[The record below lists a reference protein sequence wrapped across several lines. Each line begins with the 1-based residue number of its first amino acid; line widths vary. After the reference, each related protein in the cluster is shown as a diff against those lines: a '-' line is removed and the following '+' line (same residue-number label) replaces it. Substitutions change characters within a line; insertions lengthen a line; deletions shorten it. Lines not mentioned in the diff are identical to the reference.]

1 MSARTLRRVER
12 REIPTHRFGPELEE
26 FWSQVRS
33 RFICFEPDQLS
44 IEELDERSYFPL
56 VFHSRVRIELGEVA
70 FTRLGSFW
78 TRLGLCLRA
87 MLYDFDGTDGMYDV
101 ELELSI
107 EDPEKPAARLLAE
120 RVANNAQLLE
130 QRREMLA
137 LRRSALQTT
146 ENFVIQNQELFER
159 CQLSLTMTVRP
170 PGSQYTLFYDPQML
184 VP

>member
-1 MSARTLRRVER
+1 MSARTLRRVQR
-12 REIPTHRFGPELEE
+12 REVPVHRFGPELQE

-44 IEELDERSYFPL
+44 VEELDERSYFPL

-78 TRLGLCLRA
+78 SRLGLCLRA
-87 MLYDFDGTDGMYDV
+87 MLYDFDGNDGIYDA

-120 RVANNAQLLE
+120 HVTANAQVLE
-130 QRREMLA
+130 KRLELLA
-137 LRRSALQTT
+137 LRQSALNAT
-146 ENFVIQNQELFER
+146 EKFVIQNQDLFDR
-159 CQLSLTMTVRP
+159 SQLALTVTLRP
-170 PGSQYTLFYDPQML
+170 PGSQNILFYDPQML